1 MLTFRPSSRQ
11 LLAVALMTAGVGIGA
26 AAPAGAEPVDYG
38 RLPVDPNLITD
49 STAYIAEPPV
59 LNPDGLTGVE
69 QVFTHRDD
77 SRHITETVLVLPDPR
92 TAETTLQGLQANL
105 GADVVGQ
112 TTQSVT
118 VGNNGIVVSG
128 TSPDGSQAVAVLLF
142 TRGGTATEIQFAGPP
157 ADPVPLDLVT
167 EYGQRQ
173 DDAIREQL
181 NQ

>member
-1 MLTFRPSSRQ
+1 MHTFPLSSRR
-11 LLAVALMTAGVGIGA
+11 LLAVALMAVGAGIGVT
-26 AAPAGAEPVDYG
+26 APAGAEPVDY
-38 RLPVDPNLITD
+38 RQLPVDPNLITD
-49 STAYIAEPPV
+49 STAYIAMPPV
-59 LNPDGLTGVE
+59 LDPDGQTGVE

-77 SRHITETVLVLPDPR
+77 SRHITDTVLVLPDPQSAG
-92 TAETTLQGLQANL
+92 TALQGLQANL

-112 TTQSVT
+112 ETQSVT
-118 VGNNGIVVSG
+118 LGDNGIVVSG

-142 TRGGTATEIQFAGPP
+142 TRGATATEIQFAGPP
-157 ADPVPLDLVT
+157 SDPVPLDLVT